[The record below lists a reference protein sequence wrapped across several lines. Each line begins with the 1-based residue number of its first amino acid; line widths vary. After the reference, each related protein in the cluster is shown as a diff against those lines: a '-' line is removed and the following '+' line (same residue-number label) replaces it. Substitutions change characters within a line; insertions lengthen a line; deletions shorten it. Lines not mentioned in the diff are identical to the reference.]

1 MGEVKRRNYYGNL
14 IFMDG
19 KNLVFIVI
27 QFRRLEVSVKS
38 ARMSCSHKVIF
49 IERFIFVFQFLKF

>member
-38 ARMSCSHKVIF
+38 ARMSGSHKVIF